1 MPSDEHRRL
10 ARPAA
15 GTHPGTPPPATPPDS
30 RRRERTRRRAPTAA
44 GPPVRVQ
51 DTAELIATVPA
62 LIGYHPRE
70 SLVLIATEG
79 PAGGRI
85 GLTLRA
91 DLPPPQH
98 VELVA
103 ADAVDS
109 LLMDEP
115 AGAVV
120 IVLGERSGD
129 ADPLPHA
136 ELVEAVVEALAGHG
150 VEPYVV
156 AWAESTEAGAPW
168 ACYGRCRCVGV
179 LPDPAGTVVAASVV
193 AGGQV
198 IRADRTELERMVAP
212 ADPARVRRRAR
223 LLVARQ
229 DAALDRPESTAGPV
243 DGLAVVDAAVAA
255 AADGAL
261 VLDDRTVLD
270 LAWALSDIR
279 VRDAALLRNLG
290 PAAAAAEQLWA
301 ALARELPDPEAA
313 EAAALLAVAALLRG
327 DGALANVSLDRA
339 QRAWP
344 GHRLTRLLRWAAE
357 AGVRPDQLRGWL
369 SGDAAPTGRS
379 EGVGAGERGA

>member
-1 MPSDEHRRL
+1 
-10 ARPAA
+10 
-15 GTHPGTPPPATPPDS
+15 
-30 RRRERTRRRAPTAA
+30 
-44 GPPVRVQ
+44 
-51 DTAELIATVPA
+51 
-62 LIGYHPRE
+62 
-70 SLVLIATEG
+70 
-79 PAGGRI
+79 
-85 GLTLRA
+85 LR
-91 DLPPPQH
+91 
-98 VELVA
+98 
-103 ADAVDS
+103 
-109 LLMDEP
+109 
-115 AGAVV
+115 G
-120 IVLGERSGD
+120 
-129 ADPLPHA
+129 
-136 ELVEAVVEALAGHG
+136 
-150 VEPYVV
+150 
-156 AWAESTEAGAPW
+156 
-168 ACYGRCRCVGV
+168 
-179 LPDPAGTVVAASVV
+179 
-193 AGGQV
+193 
-198 IRADRTELERMVAP
+198 
-212 ADPARVRRRAR
+212 
-223 LLVARQ
+223 
-229 DAALDRPESTAGPV
+229 AALVAGPV

-255 AADGAL
+255 AAEGAL